1 MMLVCIKQHLSKI
14 SSSTHEKV
22 MQLSGWVGKKRYKNS
37 VYIITDISH
46 TEQNCTNNIFL
57 HPIPEAHS

>member
-1 MMLVCIKQHLSKI
+1 MKKLCNSAAEL
-14 SSSTHEKV
+14 EKSV
-22 MQLSGWVGKKRYKNS
+22 AYRNS